1 MLSLLKSLGILWPV
15 YGPPAGSEKQPKY
28 VKPSVVVAVLE
39 EEVREVVVLRVVVGE
54 VVDADEEVVP
64 GMVELLLLLED
75 EATDDEDVLLV
86 GEVLEDDEVVLNNE
100 LVEGLKDVMLVD
112 TDLDVKVL
120 SANLE
125 YADPEVDNSALE
137 LSVADEEAEMDV

>member
-1 MLSLLKSLGILWPV
+1 
-15 YGPPAGSEKQPKY
+15 
-28 VKPSVVVAVLE
+28 
-39 EEVREVVVLRVVVGE
+39 VLRVVAGE
-54 VVDADEEVVP
+54 VVEADEEVVP
-64 GMVELLLLLED
+64 GMEELLLLLED

-100 LVEGLKDVMLVD
+100 LVEGLKDVILVD

-125 YADPEVDNSALE
+125 DADPEVDNSALE